1 MCADV
6 NGGYDRDSVSVC
18 LTISRDRHKSDSRMV
33 LIKMYIFEYIERSL
47 IAPSG
52 GGGAATVQ
60 LHRGRKEGQ
69 LTSEVQPLDQ
79 QHSAHISG
87 IREYYLHS
95 SCSRSYLCSRE
106 WVVIMIINYAA
117 RIHSFTHALIDL
129 IPVHGQLD

>member
-1 MCADV
+1 MCANV

-60 LHRGRKEGQ
+60 LHRGRKG
-69 LTSEVQPLDQ
+69 
-79 QHSAHISG
+79 
-87 IREYYLHS
+87 
-95 SCSRSYLCSRE
+95 
-106 WVVIMIINYAA
+106 N
-117 RIHSFTHALIDL
+117 
-129 IPVHGQLD
+129 